1 MDLADSLVE
10 LVEVCVF
17 LLTEAVEPHVLVIPV
32 ICDQIC
38 VPVAEV
44 FSLKLHRSLDLDLL
58 HATVLWH
65 TIYI

>member
-10 LVEVCVF
+10 LVEVSVF

-44 FSLKLHRSLDLDLL
+44 FSLKLH
-58 HATVLWH
+58 
-65 TIYI
+65 